1 MRISKNMIAELLLFK
16 EHECK
21 AIEEYLE
28 EKALEGWMLSHKSCG
43 LFIFKKSPPVKCKFA
58 LDNFADNIKYGSIH
72 EYIEYCEAGG
82 WTYLCSSYGKFL
94 IFYTKDENITP
105 IHTDE
110 DMIIKKMRKFILI
123 NMLLYIFTAIIW
135 GFNLIFSLGYKFFI
149 LIPNNVCVILMMTL
163 LVAGFLYISC
173 TIRDGMWYFKS
184 KKALKLGEDIN
195 YISCKSFKI
204 RNSFAKVCISM
215 LILIILSFR
224 SLIGDEINNKA
235 YIYISIFT
243 FLLIIFIIKFINIT
257 LSKYKKVSKILGTI
271 IFVVGVFL
279 SANIFITGKNMVN
292 YVGDPN
298 KPVIMSINDF
308 ENIKIKNTNLYYA
321 RSESF
326 LASDYKYYYDKFIN
340 VEDYDYFSQHSKG
353 YFKYEICKS
362 KYEWVLDKIFNSYLK
377 LYKYQDFVEV
387 KDKDWGAIKV
397 YKDNKSKDGYILRY
411 KDRVICVSGS
421 IDFTKEN
428 KKFIK
433 DKCLEWE

>member
-43 LFIFKKSPPVKCKFA
+43 LFIFKKSPPAKYKFA
-58 LDNFADNIKYGSIH
+58 VDDFADNIKIGSER
-72 EYIEYCEAGG
+72 EYIEYCDAGG
-82 WTYLCSSYGKFL
+82 WTYLCSSYGRYHV
-94 IFYTKDENITP
+94 FYTKDENTTP

-110 DMIIKKMRKFILI
+110 EMTIKKVRKSILI
-123 NMLLYIFTAIIW
+123 NMLFYIFWATIW
-135 GFNLIFSLGYKFFI
+135 IYISLFQKSYVFFTEISDNSNLFAMMVILLAVLFLIFQ
-149 LIPNNVCVILMMTL
+149 
-163 LVAGFLYISC
+163 
-173 TIRDGMWYFKS
+173 TIRDGIWYFKS

-204 RNSFAKVCISM
+204 QNAYAKVCISM
-215 LILIILSFR
+215 VILIIL
-224 SLIGDEINNKA
+224 SLIGDEINNVA
-235 YIYISIFT
+235 YIYISIVT

-279 SANIFITGKNMVN
+279 SANIFITGKNMVS

-326 LASDYKYYYDKFIN
+326 LASNYKYFYDKFNN
-340 VEDYDYFSQHSKG
+340 VEFYDYNSEPSKE
-353 YFKYEICKS
+353 YFDYEICKS
-362 KYEWVLDKIFNSYLK
+362 KYEWVLDKVFNSYLK

-397 YKDNKSKDGYILRY
+397 YKDNKSKDGYILRF

-428 KKFIK
+428 KKIIK

>member
-1 MRISKNMIAELLLFK
+1 MRISKNMLAEFLFFR
-16 EHECK
+16 EHESK
-21 AIEEYLE
+21 AVEEYLE
-28 EKALEGWMLSHKSCG
+28 EKALEGWMLSDIKCG

-58 LDNFADNIKYGSIH
+58 VDNFTDNIKNGSER

-82 WTYLCSSYGKFL
+82 WTHLCSSYGKYL
-94 IFYTKDENITP
+94 IFYTKDENTTP

-110 DMIIKKMRKFILI
+110 EIIIKKMRKFILI
-123 NMLLYIFTAIIW
+123 NILSYIFIATMW
-135 GFNLIFSLGYKFFI
+135 VYNLIFNLGYKFFI
-149 LIPNNVCVILMMTL
+149 EISNNFSLVAMMTL
-163 LVAGFLYISC
+163 LLSIFIYISW
-173 TIRDGMWYFKS
+173 TIRHGIWYFKS
-184 KKALKLGEDIN
+184 KKALKLGEDIK

-204 RNSFAKVCISM
+204 HNAFAKVCISM
-215 LILIILSFR
+215 FILFMFNI
-224 SLIGDEINNKA
+224 IGDEINNVA
-235 YIYISIFT
+235 YIYISIVT

-257 LSKYKKVSKILGTI
+257 LSKYKKVSKTLGTI

-326 LASDYKYYYDKFIN
+326 LASDYKYYYDKFNN
-340 VEDYDYFSQHSKG
+340 VEDYDYFSEHSKG

-377 LYKYQDFVEV
+377 LYKHQKFVEV

-397 YKDNKSKDGYILRY
+397 YKDNKSKDGYLLRY
-411 KDRVICVSGS
+411 KDRVISVSGS

>member
-1 MRISKNMIAELLLFK
+1 MRISKNMLVEFLFFR

-21 AIEEYLE
+21 AVEEYLE

-43 LFIFKKSPPVKCKFA
+43 LFIFKKSPPVKCKFVV
-58 LDNFADNIKYGSIH
+58 DNFADNIKTGSIH
-72 EYIEYCEAGG
+72 EYLEYCEAGG
-82 WTYLCSSYGKFL
+82 WTYLCSSYGKYL
-94 IFYTKDENITP
+94 VFYTKDENITP

-110 DMIIKKMRKFILI
+110 EMIIKKVRKSILI
-123 NMLLYIFTAIIW
+123 NMIFYIFMSIIW
-135 GFNLIFSLGYKFFI
+135 VYISLFKTGYGFFTEISDNNSLFVMMAILLAIFFFI
-149 LIPNNVCVILMMTL
+149 
-163 LVAGFLYISC
+163 FQ
-173 TIRDGMWYFKS
+173 TIRDGIWYFKS
-184 KKALKLGEDIN
+184 KKALKMGEDIN

-204 RNSFAKVCISM
+204 QSAYAKVFLSIG
-215 LILIILSFR
+215 ILMIL
-224 SLIGDEINNKA
+224 SLIGDETNNIA
-235 YIYISIFT
+235 YVYISIVT

-279 SANIFITGKNMVN
+279 SANIFLTGKDMVN
-292 YVGDPN
+292 YVVDPN
-298 KPVIMSINDF
+298 HPVIMSINDF

-326 LASDYKYYYDKFIN
+326 LASNYKYYYDKFNN
-340 VEDYDYFSQHSKG
+340 VEYYDYLSDHSKE
-353 YFKYEICKS
+353 YFDYEICKS

-377 LYKYQDFVEV
+377 LYKYHDYVEV

-397 YKDNKSKDGYILRY
+397 YKNNKEKNGYLLRY
-411 KDRVICVSGS
+411 KDRVISVSGS

-433 DKCLEWE
+433 DKCLAWQ

>member
-1 MRISKNMIAELLLFK
+1 MRISKNMLVEFLFFR

-21 AIEEYLE
+21 AVEEYLE
-28 EKALEGWMLSHKSCG
+28 EKALEGWMLSDIRCG
-43 LFIFKKSPPVKCKFA
+43 LFILKKSPPAKCKFA
-58 LDNFADNIKYGSIH
+58 VDNFADNIKTGSKR

-82 WTYLCSSYGKFL
+82 WTFSGLNFGKYLV
-94 IFYTKDENITP
+94 FYTKDESITP

-110 DMIIKKMRKFILI
+110 EMIIKGVRKLILI
-123 NMLLYIFTAIIW
+123 NILFYIFWATFLVYIGLFQKSYVFFTEISDNNTLSAMMSLL
-135 GFNLIFSLGYKFFI
+135 LIVFI
-149 LIPNNVCVILMMTL
+149 
-163 LVAGFLYISC
+163 YISC

-204 RNSFAKVCISM
+204 HNAYVKVYLSVG
-215 LILIILSFR
+215 ILIILS
-224 SLIGDEINNKA
+224 LIGDETNNMA
-235 YIYISIFT
+235 CIPISILT
-243 FLLIIFIIKFINIT
+243 FLLTIFIIKFINIT

-271 IFVVGVFL
+271 IFVFGLFL
-279 SANIFITGKNMVN
+279 SVNVFVTVKDMVN
-292 YVGDPN
+292 YERDPN

-308 ENIKIKNTNLYYA
+308 ENIKIKNTNLYYS

-326 LASDYKYYYDKFIN
+326 LSSNYKYYYDKFNN
-340 VEDYDYFSQHSKG
+340 VEYYDYLSDHSKE
-353 YFKYEICKS
+353 YFDYEICKS
-362 KYEWVLDKIFNSYLK
+362 KYEWVLDKIFHSYLK
-377 LYKYQDFVEV
+377 LYKYRNYVEV

-433 DKCLEWE
+433 DKCLQWE

>member
-1 MRISKNMIAELLLFK
+1 MRISKNMLAEFLFFK
-16 EHECK
+16 EHESK
-21 AIEEYLE
+21 AVEEYLE

-43 LFIFKKSPPVKCKFA
+43 LFIFKKSPPFKCKFV
-58 LDNFADNIKYGSIH
+58 LDNFADNIKNGSIH

-110 DMIIKKMRKFILI
+110 EMIIKKVRKFILM
-123 NMLLYIFTAIIW
+123 NMILSIFMAIIW
-135 GFNLIFSLGYKFFI
+135 VFNFIFNSVHNYFI
-149 LIPNNVCVILMMTL
+149 EISNNICLVAMMNLL
-163 LVAGFLYISC
+163 LVIFIYISS
-173 TIRDGMWYFKS
+173 TIRDGIWYFKS
-184 KKALKLGEDIN
+184 KKALKQGGNIN

-204 RNSFAKVCISM
+204 HNAFAKVCISM
-215 LILIILSFR
+215 FILIIL
-224 SLIGDEINNKA
+224 SLIGDEINNEA
-235 YIYISIFT
+235 YIYLSIFT

-279 SANIFITGKNMVN
+279 SANVFITGKNMVN

-326 LASDYKYYYDKFIN
+326 LASKYKYYYDKLNN
-340 VEDYDYFSQHSKG
+340 VEDYDYFTEPSKE
-353 YFKYEICKS
+353 YFEYEICKS
-362 KYEWVLDKIFNSYLK
+362 KYEWVLDKVLNSYLK

-421 IDFTKEN
+421 IDFTEEN

-433 DKCLEWE
+433 DKCLKWE

>member
-1 MRISKNMIAELLLFK
+1 MRISKNMLAEFLFFR

-21 AIEEYLE
+21 AVEEYLE

-43 LFIFKKSPPVKCKFA
+43 LFIFKKSPPAKCKFVV
-58 LDNFADNIKYGSIH
+58 DNFADNIKTGSIQ

-82 WTYLCSSYGKFL
+82 WTYLCSSYGKYL
-94 IFYTKDENITP
+94 VFYTKDENITP

-110 DMIIKKMRKFILI
+110 EMIIKKMRKFILI
-123 NMLLYIFTAIIW
+123 NILSYIFIATMW
-135 GFNLIFSLGYKFFI
+135 VYNLIFNLSYKFFI
-149 LIPNNVCVILMMTL
+149 EISNNFSLVAMMTL
-163 LVAGFLYISC
+163 LLAIFIYISW
-173 TIRDGMWYFKS
+173 TIRYGIWYFKS
-184 KKALKLGEDIN
+184 KKALKMGENIN

-204 RNSFAKVCISM
+204 HNAFAKVCISM
-215 LILIILSFR
+215 FILFMFNI
-224 SLIGDEINNKA
+224 IGDEINNVA
-235 YIYISIFT
+235 YIYISIVT

-271 IFVVGVFL
+271 IFVFGLFL

-326 LASDYKYYYDKFIN
+326 LASDYKYYYDKFNN
-340 VEDYDYFSQHSKG
+340 VEDYDYFSEHSKG
-353 YFKYEICKS
+353 YLDYEICKS

-377 LYKYQDFVEV
+377 LYKYHDYVEV

-397 YKDNKSKDGYILRY
+397 YKDNKEKNGYLLRY

-433 DKCLEWE
+433 DKCLQWE

>member
-1 MRISKNMIAELLLFK
+1 MRISKNMLVEFLFFR

-21 AIEEYLE
+21 AVEEYLE
-28 EKALEGWMLSHKSCG
+28 EKALEGWMLSDIRCG
-43 LFIFKKSPPVKCKFA
+43 LFIFKKSPPAKCKFA
-58 LDNFADNIKYGSIH
+58 VDNFTDNIKTGSKR

-82 WTYLCSSYGKFL
+82 WTFSGLNFGKYLV
-94 IFYTKDENITP
+94 FYTKDESITP

-110 DMIIKKMRKFILI
+110 EMIIKGVRKLILI
-123 NMLLYIFTAIIW
+123 NILFYIFWATFLVYIGLFQKSYVFFTEISDNNTLSAMMSLL
-135 GFNLIFSLGYKFFI
+135 LIVFI
-149 LIPNNVCVILMMTL
+149 
-163 LVAGFLYISC
+163 YISC

-204 RNSFAKVCISM
+204 HNAYVKVYLSVG
-215 LILIILSFR
+215 ILIILS
-224 SLIGDEINNKA
+224 LIGDETNNMA
-235 YIYISIFT
+235 CIPISILT
-243 FLLIIFIIKFINIT
+243 FLLTIFIIKFINIT

-271 IFVVGVFL
+271 IFVFGLFL
-279 SANIFITGKNMVN
+279 SVNVFVTVKDMVN
-292 YVGDPN
+292 YEGDPN
-298 KPVIMSINDF
+298 HPVIMSINDF

-326 LASDYKYYYDKFIN
+326 LASNYKYYYDKFNN
-340 VEDYDYFSQHSKG
+340 VEYYDYLSDHSKE
-353 YFKYEICKS
+353 YFDYEICKS

-377 LYKYQDFVEV
+377 LYKYHDYVEV

-433 DKCLEWE
+433 DKCLQWE

>member
-43 LFIFKKSPPVKCKFA
+43 FFIFKKSPPVKCKFA
-58 LDNFADNIKYGSIH
+58 VDNFTDNIKNGSIH

-110 DMIIKKMRKFILI
+110 EMIIKKVRKSILI
-123 NMLLYIFTAIIW
+123 NMIFYIFMAIIW
-135 GFNLIFSLGYKFFI
+135 VFNLIFNSVHNYFI
-149 LIPNNVCVILMMTL
+149 EISNNICLVAMMTL
-163 LVAGFLYISC
+163 LLVIFIYISS
-173 TIRDGMWYFKS
+173 TIRDGIWYFKS
-184 KKALKLGEDIN
+184 KKALKLGENIN

-204 RNSFAKVCISM
+204 HNAFAKVCISM
-215 LILIILSFR
+215 FILIILSLT
-224 SLIGDEINNKA
+224 SIIGDEINNEA
-235 YIYISIFT
+235 YIYISIVT

-292 YVGDPN
+292 YVRDPN

-326 LASDYKYYYDKFIN
+326 LASDYKYYYDKFNN
-340 VEDYDYFSQHSKG
+340 VEDYDYFSEHSKG
-353 YFKYEICKS
+353 YLDYEICKS
-362 KYEWVLDKIFNSYLK
+362 KYEWVLDKVLNSYLK

-397 YKDNKSKDGYILRY
+397 YKNNKSKDGYLLRY
-411 KDRVICVSGS
+411 KDRVISVSGS

>member
-1 MRISKNMIAELLLFK
+1 MRISKNMLAEFLFFR

-21 AIEEYLE
+21 AVEEYLE
-28 EKALEGWMLSHKSCG
+28 EKALEGWMLSDIRCG
-43 LFIFKKSPPVKCKFA
+43 LFIFKKSPPTKYKFA
-58 LDNFADNIKYGSIH
+58 VDNFADNIKTGSKR

-82 WTYLCSSYGKFL
+82 WTFSGLNFGKYLV
-94 IFYTKDENITP
+94 FYTKDESITP

-110 DMIIKKMRKFILI
+110 EMIIKGVRKLILI
-123 NMLLYIFTAIIW
+123 NILFYIFWATFLVYIGLFQKSYVFFTEISDNNTLSAMMSLL
-135 GFNLIFSLGYKFFI
+135 LIVFI
-149 LIPNNVCVILMMTL
+149 
-163 LVAGFLYISC
+163 YISC

-204 RNSFAKVCISM
+204 HNAYVKVYLSVG
-215 LILIILSFR
+215 ILIILS
-224 SLIGDEINNKA
+224 LIGDETNNMA
-235 YIYISIFT
+235 CIPISILT
-243 FLLIIFIIKFINIT
+243 FLLTIFIIKFINIT

-271 IFVVGVFL
+271 IFVFGLFL
-279 SANIFITGKNMVN
+279 SVNVFVTVKDMVN
-292 YVGDPN
+292 YEGDPN

-326 LASDYKYYYDKFIN
+326 LASNYKYYYDKFNN
-340 VEDYDYFSQHSKG
+340 VEFYDYNSEPSKE
-353 YFKYEICKS
+353 YFDYEICKS

-377 LYKYQDFVEV
+377 LYKYHDYVEV
-387 KDKDWGAIKV
+387 KDNDWGAIKV

-433 DKCLEWE
+433 DKCLQWE